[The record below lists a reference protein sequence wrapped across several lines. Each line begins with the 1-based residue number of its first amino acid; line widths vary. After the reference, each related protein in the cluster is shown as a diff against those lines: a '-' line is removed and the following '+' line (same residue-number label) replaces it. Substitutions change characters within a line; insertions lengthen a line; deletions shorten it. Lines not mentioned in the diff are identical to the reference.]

1 MYEFDLITLL
11 RTLKAKRKRI
21 LINCGI
27 AAVIAIVVSFSIPKQ
42 YSSSVSLAPE
52 MQEDGSMGGMSSLAS
67 IAGID
72 LGNTT
77 DAIGPDLYPDVVSS
91 NAFLV
96 DLLGVQVETADGSV
110 KTTFMQYLRSHYK
123 RPWWSIAI
131 GGIQKSVKS
140 LFKKNKPSQAGRQID
155 PQRLTPEE
163 ESLVARLKGIVSCN
177 VDDNSGIISITATA
191 QDPLVAKTIVD
202 TATAHLQQFITQYR
216 TNKARN
222 DLAYYKQLEQEAKA
236 DYAEAQ
242 RNYAAYSDAHQDAA
256 LQSYLVKQESLENE
270 LQLAYNNYS
279 KIRQQVQMAQ
289 AKVQEK
295 TPAFTVVEKASVPNL
310 PSSPRKKLIFIAF
323 LFLAFAGTVLWIYVR
338 LLWPKD
344 KQLLPPSANIQQANG
359 PGDSSVTLHA
369 QS

>member
-21 LINCGI
+21 FINCGI
-27 AAVIAIVVSFSIPKQ
+27 AAVAAIVIGFSIPKQ

-52 MQEDGSMGGMSSLAS
+52 MQEDGNLGGMSSLAS
-67 IAGID
+67 IAGVN
-72 LGNTT
+72 LNNSS

-96 DLLGVQVETADGSV
+96 DLLDTQVETADGSV
-110 KTTFMQYLRSHYK
+110 KTTFMQYLLRHNK
-123 RPWWSIAI
+123 RPWWGLAV
-131 GGIQKSVKS
+131 GGIQKAVKS
-140 LFKKNKPSQAGRQID
+140 LFKIDKPNWSKQKID

-163 ESLVARLKGIVSCN
+163 EGLITRLRGIVSCS
-177 VDDNSGIISITATA
+177 VDDNSGIISISVSA

-202 TATAHLQQFITQYR
+202 TATAHLQLFITQYR

-222 DLAYYKQLEQEAKA
+222 DLAYYQQLEQEAKV

-242 RNYAAYSDAHQDAA
+242 RNYAAYSDTHQDAA

-295 TPAFTVVEKASVPNL
+295 TPAFTVVEKANVPNL

-323 LFLAFAGTVLWIYVR
+323 LFLAFAGTVLWIYIR
-338 LLWPKD
+338 LLWPKGIN
-344 KQLLPPSANIQQANG
+344 LSSAPTDAPRAESGGKAPI
-359 PGDSSVTLHA
+359 PHA